1 MRAPG
6 LYDAAD
12 LTNEDYHADT
22 DYLSSSRLKEA
33 LPEWHKSGGSP
44 DALAFGTLVHEVVLE
59 PESLGRYTA
68 LDAAKIGV
76 KSDGT
81 VAQNPTM
88 TAAWK
93 RAVADAEAQGQTVI
107 PVDWWDRAHRM
118 RDAIAAH
125 EVARSLLLD
134 GEGRY
139 ELSAFAVDGE
149 VRVKA
154 RFDRLIPG
162 AIVDLKT
169 TSAKP
174 GVRSLRRVVADYL
187 YHLSAAHY
195 LTVADLLDL
204 GAEAFTLVFVS
215 KDDEP
220 LVTVADL
227 SGDYIEQ
234 GRDLRALALDR
245 IAGNAELYE
254 GATGRLTLHPPGWA
268 GTTTTTS
275 GGAISPDF
283 TWSIHEPA

>member
-6 LYDAAD
+6 LYNAAD
-12 LTNEDYHADT
+12 LSNTDYHADT

-125 EVARSLLLD
+125 PEARALLLD

-169 TSAKP
+169 TAAKP
-174 GVRSLRRVVADYL
+174 GHASLTGVVGNYGYA
-187 YHLSAAHY
+187 LSASHY
-195 LTVADLLDL
+195 LRAAELL
-204 GAEAFTLVFVS
+204 GIHATEFVLVFVS
-215 KDDEP
+215 KDESP
-220 LVTVADL
+220 LVTVCPL
-227 SGDYIEQ
+227 SEEWLEV
-234 GRDLRALALDR
+234 GRRQRALALDR
-245 IAGNAELYE
+245 ITGRAEPYE
-254 GATGRLTLHPPGWA
+254 GATGRLTLYPPAWA
-268 GTTTTTS
+268 LDHTDEEIT
-275 GGAISPDF
+275 I
-283 TWSIHEPA
+283 